1 MKYNVYT
8 GSVTNGRTYPV
19 TTDIYYNFTENK
31 KYRGF
36 EKISF
41 DQYVKDVD
49 LKRHEIAEEYL
60 DIELPRRATK
70 KSAGYDFYSPC
81 YFQLAPGETIKIP
94 TGIKAYMQDNE
105 VLNIYIRSSLGFKY
119 DVTISNSA
127 PVIDADYYNN
137 KNNEGHI
144 WIKLINHGD
153 KTLEIDKGEAFAQGI
168 FSTYLVTDDDKPV
181 NEDRTGGIGSTNI
194 N

>member
-1 MKYNVYT
+1 MIHNVYT
-8 GSVTNGRTYPV
+8 DI
-19 TTDIYYNFTENK
+19 TTHLANNNK

-41 DQYVKDVD
+41 DQYVKDVGAE
-49 LKRHEIAEEYL
+49 RHEIAEEYL

-94 TGIKAYMQDNE
+94 TGVKAYMQDNE

-119 DVTISNSA
+119 DVVLSNN
-127 PVIDADYYNN
+127 VGIIDADYVNAD
-137 KNNEGHI
+137 NEGHI

-168 FSTYLVTDDDKPV
+168 FTTYLVTDDDKPV
-181 NEDRTGGIGSTNI
+181 KEDRTGGIGSTNI